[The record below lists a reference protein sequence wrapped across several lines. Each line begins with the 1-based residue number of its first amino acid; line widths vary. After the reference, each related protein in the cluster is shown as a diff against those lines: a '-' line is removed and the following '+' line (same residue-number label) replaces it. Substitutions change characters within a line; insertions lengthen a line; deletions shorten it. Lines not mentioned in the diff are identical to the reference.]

1 METLESIIILPS
13 QERYIYPTL
22 AFIRALAVSCDFSEP
37 ARNAIEIAAEEALTN
52 VIQHAFE
59 EKADETFKLSV
70 SISSEDF
77 KITIHEKGMPF
88 DPDGVADY
96 NPGKIE
102 IAQQADGLGL
112 YLMKRMMDDVIF
124 ENLGREG
131 KSLTLIKRF
140 DEAQKRQI
148 TETNRNRTLVKDGA
162 AIPSEKDFYEIRPFR
177 PEDALEISR
186 CAYRAYGYT
195 YEPYIYYPEKI
206 IEMNRSGKL
215 RSFIASGKDSGEIM
229 GHIALKFK
237 NPDDRIAE
245 TGVAFV
251 KPEYRKSGILKSMME
266 FCHIKANELK
276 LYGLS
281 GRAVTSHIYSQKAAD
296 SFGYKPCG
304 IMLGLFPSDVDFR
317 AISGRVI
324 QKESG
329 VLLYMNISG
338 KDIRKVYAPSHYKNI
353 LSGIFDPLCISV
365 QFNEEGTISA
375 AGKSE
380 IDVNTD
386 SVLNISD
393 VEVCR
398 IGSGLI
404 LELRKIL
411 HSLCLR
417 HVDAIFLHI
426 SIEDAEAPRII
437 EQAEHFGFFFCG
449 VLPFGLNNTHDM
461 IMQYMNNLDIDYDI
475 IKPYSSHAAGI
486 LDCIK
491 AAAADRNHQIR
502 NR

>member
-1 METLESIIILPS
+1 MKTGESIIILPS
-13 QERYIYPTL
+13 QERYIYPAL

-37 ARNAIEIAAEEALTN
+37 ARNDIEIAAEEALTN

-59 EKADETFKLSV
+59 GKADETFKLSV
-70 SISSEDF
+70 GISNEDF

-88 DPDGVADY
+88 NPDGVADY
-96 NPGKIE
+96 DPKKIE

-124 ENLGREG
+124 DNLGREG

-148 TETNRNRTLVKDGA
+148 TETNRNQILVKNDDVKH
-162 AIPSEKDFYEIRPFR
+162 SEKVSYEIRPFM

-186 CAYRAYGYT
+186 CAYGAYGYT

-215 RSFIASGKDSGEIM
+215 RSYITSGKDSNEIM

-266 FCHIKANELK
+266 FCHLKATELK
-276 LYGLS
+276 LYGLY

-329 VLLYMNISG
+329 VLLFNNISR
-338 KDIRKVYAPSHYKNI
+338 KDIRKIYLPSHYKNI
-353 LSGIFDPLCISV
+353 LSGIFDCLDISA
-365 QFNEEGTISA
+365 QFNTEETIPA

-380 IDVNTD
+380 IIVNTD

-393 VEVCR
+393 VEVCC
-398 IGSGLI
+398 IGSDFMN
-404 LELRKIL
+404 ELRKIL
-411 HSLCLR
+411 HSLCLK
-417 HVDAIFLHI
+417 HIDAIFLHI
-426 SIEDAEAPRII
+426 SIEDAEAPCII
-437 EQAEHFGFFFCG
+437 EQAEQSGFFFCG
-449 VLPFGLNNTHDM
+449 ILPFGLNNRHEL
-461 IMQYMNNLDIDYDI
+461 IMQYMNNLDIDYDN
-475 IKPYSSHAAGI
+475 IKPYSRHAAGI

-491 AAAADRNHQIR
+491 TAAADRNY
-502 NR
+502 